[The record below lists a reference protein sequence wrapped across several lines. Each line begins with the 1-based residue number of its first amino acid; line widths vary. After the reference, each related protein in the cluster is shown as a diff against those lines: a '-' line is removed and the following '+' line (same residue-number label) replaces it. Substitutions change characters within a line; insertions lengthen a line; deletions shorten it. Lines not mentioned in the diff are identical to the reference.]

1 MEGVLLI
8 LSVHASWS
16 PEFLRQCPRVR
27 EKEPGQEEREIY
39 TDFNYSIQLL
49 LLYLIKGKI

>member
-1 MEGVLLI
+1 MGGVLLI

>member
-16 PEFLRQCPRVR
+16 PVFLRQCPRVR
-27 EKEPGQEEREIY
+27 EREPGQEDREIY
-39 TDFNYSIQLL
+39 TDFSYSVQLL
-49 LLYLIKGKI
+49 LLYLIK

>member
-16 PEFLRQCPRVR
+16 PVFLRQFPKVR

-39 TDFNYSIQLL
+39 ADFSYSVQLL
-49 LLYLIKGKI
+49 LLSLVK